1 MNSKQPGPRIVS
13 RPAGPDER
21 PSPWKLG
28 GLSLVELAKRVGRSA
43 NDDNVFGRSAE
54 LGYYFFLAL
63 FPALIFF
70 TALIGLLASTGT
82 ELHRSLLNY
91 MQAAMPGSAYELVY
105 KVFEKTT
112 QASGAGKLSFGL
124 IAALWSA
131 TSGMTALEDTLNAV
145 YNVREGR
152 PLWKTYGLAII
163 LTIVCSILLVVAL
176 LVILYG
182 NMLANFT
189 SAHLGLGP
197 VATWSWKIVQWPIA
211 FAFLSLV
218 FSLIYYYC
226 PDVDQRHWE
235 WLTPGAAAGMVLW
248 LAASFGFRVYLHYFN
263 AYSAT
268 YGAFGAVMIL
278 LVWFYIT
285 GMMLLL
291 GAEVNAEIEN
301 AAAKRGVPDAKHKG
315 QKVPAAPAEKGA

>member
-1 MNSKQPGPRIVS
+1 
-13 RPAGPDER
+13 
-21 PSPWKLG
+21 
-28 GLSLVELAKRVGRSA
+28 
-43 NDDNVFGRSAE
+43 
-54 LGYYFFLAL
+54 
-63 FPALIFF
+63 
-70 TALIGLLASTGT
+70 
-82 ELHRSLLNY
+82 
-91 MQAAMPGSAYELVY
+91 MPGSAYELVN

-145 YNVREGR
+145 YNVREAR
-152 PLWKTYGLAII
+152 PIWKTYGLAII
-163 LTIVCSILLVVAL
+163 LTIVCSILVIVAL

-182 NMLANFT
+182 NMLANFV
-189 SAHLGLGP
+189 SAHVGLGP
-197 VATWSWKIVQWPIA
+197 VATWTWKIVQWPIA
-211 FAFLSLV
+211 FGFLSLV

-226 PDVDQRHWE
+226 PDVDQRHWQ
-235 WLTPGAAAGMVLW
+235 WLTPGAVAGMILW

-263 AYSAT
+263 SYSAT